1 MWIDQ
6 LGSIIGEISTLTVF
20 LFSCI
25 FFLPLSHSFSAT
37 LETVSVWTVLGA
49 IGLNAVLSAVRS
61 VYSVVAVFREYKR
74 QRQVLRVSRSQ
85 SNIQPTLRGESNAAS
100 IQGMTIRRGIRD

>member
-25 FFLPLSHSFSAT
+25 FFLPLSHSFSTT

-74 QRQVLRVSRSQ
+74 QVLRVGRSL
-85 SNIQPTLRGESNAAS
+85 SKIQPTLRGESNTAS